1 MRTTISLV
9 SAVSAVA
16 ILLGG
21 FTVGGVA
28 QAAGADVIE
37 EGRTIAFDRKK
48 GNCLACH
55 AIDAKGASLPGN
67 IGPPLKNIKN
77 RFTSKDKLKAQ
88 IYDATVN
95 NPNSI
100 MPPFGKHNIL
110 NAKELDKV
118 VEFVY
123 SL

>member
-1 MRTTISLV
+1 MRMQKTLV
-9 SAVSAVA
+9 SAISAVA
-16 ILLGG
+16 IVMGTFG
-21 FTVGGVA
+21 PMQAT

-37 EGRTIAFDRKK
+37 EGRDISFNRKK

-67 IGPPLKNIKN
+67 IGPPLSNIKD
-77 RFTSKDKLKAQ
+77 RFTSKDKLRAQ
-88 IYDATVN
+88 IFDATVN

-100 MPPFGKHNIL
+100 MPPYGKHKIL
-110 NAKELDKV
+110 NGKELDKV
-118 VEFVY
+118 VEFIY